1 MGFKTMF
8 SMLVLAAIGTTPA
21 VSQILSQIEDR
32 ARPEFRPE
40 ISSKALPIPDEPV
53 PLPRARP
60 KISTVIPLPRPA
72 PANVAATPTPVTQ
85 EVDTPETPVSS
96 LATAPPRPEE
106 PTTVTSPKAGDV
118 FMPIPPMPSP
128 RP

>member
-1 MGFKTMF
+1 MGLKTRF

-21 VSQILSQIEDR
+21 IEDR

-40 ISSKALPIPDEPV
+40 ISSKALAIPDEPV

-60 KISTVIPLPRPA
+60 KISTVIPRPRPA
-72 PANVAATPTPVTQ
+72 PANVAATPTPV
-85 EVDTPETPVSS
+85 
-96 LATAPPRPEE
+96 EE
-106 PTTVTSPKAGDV
+106 PIAVTSPKAGDV